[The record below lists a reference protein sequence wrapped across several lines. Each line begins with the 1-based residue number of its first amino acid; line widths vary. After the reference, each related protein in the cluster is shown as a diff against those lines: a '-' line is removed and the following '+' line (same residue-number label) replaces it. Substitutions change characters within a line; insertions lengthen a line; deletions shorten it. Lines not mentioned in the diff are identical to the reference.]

1 MSLGRFLSQD
11 ITEAVEYRSA
21 GKVVDFLSDPIPSG
35 KKKDTQQITD
45 QAYEEDQEAPIK
57 DPEPT
62 PEETGTEEPK
72 ESPDNPDNNIM
83 TTLTKPSETVSEFL
97 ETYKP
102 NEMTNIEG
110 ILPEENYKDL
120 PTLEQAIQNKIPEN
134 YEVVLNKFYP
144 YILDINAHSGKYDI
158 SFDAL
163 YYLGLGGLGGKYV
176 TWQLGRETLSEEEK
190 HKRDFHNCHCDV
202 NHGQTFQINDILNHS
217 IEYANEHG
225 FDPPAPMFGMAGHP
239 NCLIDGTR
247 ILTKNGLKLFPE
259 LEHDDLICSMN
270 PETGIMEYVPFNT
283 KVSYEYSGDMYEFKS
298 RGHHS
303 VVTPNHRVVYR
314 KKYGK
319 TLYIDTAE
327 TLISTKQFFRLPRTA
342 EYCVEES
349 SQHDILVARFFG
361 WYLSEGCVSKRNNGS
376 YQVGIA
382 QYKKDN
388 YERIYN
394 ICHELGLNPKRG
406 ANQIYIFGEYAKY
419 IYNLNLGKSHEKYI
433 PEFIKNLGK
442 NALEAFLEEFA
453 RGDGH
458 TRLMRCFGYESQEVV
473 YFTSSVRLRD
483 GIIDLLLKIG
493 KSSYFSICRPKG
505 FMGVHKNGVYTTNY
519 DVYTIR
525 VSRSNNS
532 LFYNSNSGYTDNK
545 SSIRKIQYTGLVHC
559 VELSKYGVFC
569 FEYKGS
575 IGWTGNCN
583 CSLQFSKSANF
594 TDETSIQD
602 DCPGLPS
609 NGTDEDKRSMKKAIF
624 DSIPEM
630 VYVNYRTFPPL
641 YITEK
646 TAKAHHMN
654 TRYGSIEVVTE
665 EAVNKPVEI
674 VKNSIAVLP
683 FGFWVPVNAD
693 WVGFATKM
701 SQDFV
706 EVFLPELMFKV
717 KVRKKC
723 VKYLDAFD
731 ETGSPADK
739 DTTFVMVN
747 GKLGILC
754 YYLKDIPH
762 VYFPDMDKIIK
773 VDQVTPVTV
782 QGLAS

>member
-11 ITEAVEYRSA
+11 ITEAVEHRSA

-35 KKKDTQQITD
+35 KKKDTQQGTD
-45 QAYEEDQEAPIK
+45 QADEEDQEAPIK
-57 DPEPT
+57 DTEPT

-225 FDPPAPMFGMAGHP
+225 FDPPAPMFGMAGH
-239 NCLIDGTR
+239 
-247 ILTKNGLKLFPE
+247 
-259 LEHDDLICSMN
+259 
-270 PETGIMEYVPFNT
+270 
-283 KVSYEYSGDMYEFKS
+283 
-298 RGHHS
+298 
-303 VVTPNHRVVYR
+303 
-314 KKYGK
+314 
-319 TLYIDTAE
+319 
-327 TLISTKQFFRLPRTA
+327 
-342 EYCVEES
+342 
-349 SQHDILVARFFG
+349 
-361 WYLSEGCVSKRNNGS
+361 
-376 YQVGIA
+376 
-382 QYKKDN
+382 
-388 YERIYN
+388 
-394 ICHELGLNPKRG
+394 LG
-406 ANQIYIFGEYAKY
+406 
-419 IYNLNLGKSHEKYI
+419 
-433 PEFIKNLGK
+433 
-442 NALEAFLEEFA
+442 
-453 RGDGH
+453 
-458 TRLMRCFGYESQEVV
+458 
-473 YFTSSVRLRD
+473 
-483 GIIDLLLKIG
+483 
-493 KSSYFSICRPKG
+493 
-505 FMGVHKNGVYTTNY
+505 
-519 DVYTIR
+519 
-525 VSRSNNS
+525 
-532 LFYNSNSGYTDNK
+532 
-545 SSIRKIQYTGLVHC
+545 
-559 VELSKYGVFC
+559 
-569 FEYKGS
+569 
-575 IGWTGNCN
+575 CN

-701 SQDFV
+701 SQDFI

-773 VDQVTPVTV
+773 VDQVIPVTV